1 MSFNFVDRYNAVVG
15 FIVST
20 LSAILGAYWYVFI
33 SYVFL
38 NAVDWITGTAKAR
51 RNKTSSSETGRQ
63 GAIRK
68 LGNWVIIVLAF
79 LVSKVMVEVLMAT
92 IGIDAGFLI
101 AIGWL
106 TTCMLWINEVR
117 SILENLVELG
127 CNVPQFLIVGLDVT
141 AKLVNG
147 KAESDI
153 KEE

>member
-1 MSFNFVDRYNAVVG
+1 MRFNFVDKYNAVVG
-15 FIVST
+15 SIVSA
-20 LSAILGAYWYVFI
+20 LSAVFGAYWYVFV
-33 SYVFL
+33 SYIFL
-38 NAVDWITGTAKAR
+38 NVVDWITGTAKAR
-51 RNKTSSSETGRQ
+51 KSKTSSSEFGRQ

-68 LGNWVIIVLAF
+68 LGNWLIIVLAF
-79 LVSKVMVEVLMAT
+79 LVSKVLVEVLMAT
-92 IGIDAGFLI
+92 LGIDAGFLI

-147 KAESDI
+147 KAENDT
-153 KEE
+153 ED